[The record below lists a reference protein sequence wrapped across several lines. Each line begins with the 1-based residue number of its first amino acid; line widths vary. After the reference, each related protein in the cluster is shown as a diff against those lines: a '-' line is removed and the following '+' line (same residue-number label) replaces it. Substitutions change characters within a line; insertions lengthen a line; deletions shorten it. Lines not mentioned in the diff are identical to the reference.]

1 MKLTTVRKLNKYI
14 SVTSILVVLTLLVSV
29 SLMGFLGAKYVK
41 EIPFS
46 GNVTI
51 TANLAN
57 KFTLLESSV
66 NMLDSGQYII
76 DNTKPKV
83 ESNSY
88 FVLPGVDIPKDPEIT
103 IIGKTNVRAYLY
115 LEVVNTLGSE
125 IQFELNDAGRWKKLD
140 GAVPKNLGATVYV
153 YTTDGTNVMVFDGTE
168 GDTTIS
174 LIKDNKLTVPSST
187 KLTSNL
193 SLNFYASLLQVVDG
207 QSAEQIYNGFTPT
220 P

>member
-57 KFTLLESSV
+57 SFTLLESAV

-88 FVLPGVDIPKDPEIT
+88 FVLPGVNIPKDPKIT
-103 IIGKTNVRAYLY
+103 IVGKTNVEAYLY
-115 LEVVNTLGSE
+115 IEVVENLGEGMSYQLSENWLEVTGANVQNEG
-125 IQFELNDAGRWKKLD
+125 AKL
-140 GAVPKNLGATVYV
+140 YV
-153 YTTDGTNVMVFDGTE
+153 YTEGGSPKIFAGTDDDGE
-168 GDTTIS
+168 IS
-174 LIKDNKLTVPSST
+174 LIKGDIITVPSSFKMSAT
-187 KLTSNL
+187 DIY
-193 SLNFYASLLQVVDG
+193 SLDFYALEEH
-207 QSAEQIYNGFTPT
+207 A
-220 P
+220 